1 MSQKYPD
8 RLSIHRAAKLW
19 AAEAGVDAQ
28 DIEDDL
34 IDAALTGEFQ
44 FRPDEIARGE
54 DVARPANFDIRL
66 GLQVETFNQN
76 GDPVTALDLK
86 KYINPPDRWRPGAP
100 PRGSA
105 HAEKAAR
112 QRELA
117 KGTLISM
124 NGLRRWCD
132 QPGFLE
138 WATPRELERPIFIA
152 EHKVATTGDAAEDIQ
167 SAKGKGSRHF
177 DKGKDALLRNR
188 IEAALS
194 AARKLPR
201 SKNNPMSIHA
211 MAKALEKTHGK
222 ELGFGFETFRRI
234 LADNYRPMKRLGI
247 PGLNT
252 HR

>member
-1 MSQKYPD
+1 MSLEYPD

-19 AAEAGVDAQ
+19 AAGTGADAQ

-34 IDAALTGEFQ
+34 IDAALHGEFQ

-54 DVARPANFDIRL
+54 DGGLPANFDARL
-66 GLQVETFNQN
+66 RLQVETFNQN

-138 WATPRELERPIFIA
+138 WATPRGLKRPNFIA
-152 EHKVATTGDAAEDIQ
+152 EHKDATTGDAAEDIQ
-167 SAKGKGSRHF
+167 SAENTRGRARDSLA
-177 DKGKDALLRNR
+177 DAGLKNR
-188 IEAALS
+188 IETLLLT
-194 AARKLPR
+194 ARKEWP
-201 SKNNPMSIHA
+201 NPERRPPFSA
-211 MAKALEKTHGK
+211 MAEELERLSGK
-222 ELGFGFETFRRI
+222 DLGFSRETIRKI
-234 LADNYRPMKRLGI
+234 LSGNYKPMKHLSI
-247 PGLNT
+247 SKL
-252 HR
+252 